1 MCVSVLILTL
11 NEEVN
16 LPGCLESVAW
26 SDDVVVFDSFSSDRT
41 TQIAQAAGAR
51 VIQHT
56 FDNYAAQRNAALT
69 EVTYKHP
76 WVLMVDADERW
87 PREMYE
93 EMREAIARA
102 GDVSIYYFLR
112 KDMFLG
118 RWLRHTGYPTWA
130 GRLIKLGAVT
140 VERAINE
147 QYLTAGN
154 KGYLQGHF
162 IHHPFKRGV
171 AHWLHRHNQYSSMEA
186 QALAGEVK
194 GRLSLRHLLSREP
207 ATRRRALKQLAYR
220 LPGRP
225 FLVFCYLYFLRFGF
239 LDGWA
244 GLTYCRLRMIYE
256 YMIDLKL
263 TELRRRRE
271 GLPV

>member
-1 MCVSVLILTL
+1 MGVSVLILTL

-16 LPGCLESVAW
+16 LPGCLDSVAR
-26 SDDVVVFDSFSSDRT
+26 SDDIVVFDSCSSDRT
-41 TQIAQAAGAR
+41 VDLARAGLAR
-51 VIQHT
+51 VIQRP

-69 EVTYKHP
+69 QVPYKHP
-76 WVLMVDADERW
+76 WVLLVDADERW
-87 PREMYE
+87 PRAIYE
-93 EMREAIARA
+93 EIEEALRRN

-130 GRLIKLGAVT
+130 GRLIRRGDVT

-147 QYLTAGN
+147 QYLTPGH

-162 IHHPFKRGV
+162 IHHPFNRGI

-186 QALAGEVK
+186 EALAGEIK
-194 GRLSLRHLLSREP
+194 GKLSLRDLLSREP
-207 ATRRRALKQLAYR
+207 ARRRRALKQLAYR
-220 LPGRP
+220 LPCRP
-225 FLVFCYLYFLRFGF
+225 ALVFFYLYFLRLGF
-239 LDGWA
+239 LDGIP
-244 GLTYCRLRMIYE
+244 GLAYCRLRMIYE
-256 YMIDLKL
+256 YMIDLKIK
-263 TELRRRRE
+263 ELRRRRE